1 MKCTLGTMRTE
12 NTLQN
17 KSPNNKSKKHKTKEH
32 VTHIFSY
39 SLQAIIVSNVT
50 FVLINN
56 FTNKVFDK

>member
-1 MKCTLGTMRTE
+1 MRTE
-12 NTLQN
+12 NKLQN